1 MAEAREKQ
9 AVIAGHFGLA
19 AGVKSQEPAIP
30 LWALM
35 LATSWLDVVFIPL
48 FFLGVETI
56 EKAPDATGP
65 YGGSII
71 HANYTHSLLGAALL
85 SFVFG
90 WFFSRR
96 WGERAG
102 IVLGAV
108 SFSHW
113 LLDLLVHRGDL
124 PVLMGNVGHIPTLGF
139 GLWRHPV
146 VAGVIELALVVGGSW
161 LYWRAARA
169 VAAGSGMSGR
179 ADLSAALVFVFGIA
193 ALGAD
198 WAGFLA

>member
-1 MAEAREKQ
+1 M
-9 AVIAGHFGLA
+9 IAGHFGLA
-19 AGVKSQEPAIP
+19 AGVKSQERSVP

-35 LATSWLDVVFIPL
+35 LATSWLDVIFVPL
-48 FFLGVETI
+48 FLLGVETI

-71 HANYTHSLLGAALL
+71 HANYTHSLLGAAIL

-102 IVLGAV
+102 IVLGAI

-113 LLDLLVHRGDL
+113 ILDLVVHRGDL
-124 PVLMGNVGHIPTLGF
+124 PILIGNVGRLPTLGF
-139 GLWRHPV
+139 GLWRYPGDS
-146 VAGVIELALVVGGSW
+146 AVIELAIVLAGSF
-161 LYWRAARA
+161 LYWRAARDVTA
-169 VAAGSGMSGR
+169 DGRLRGR
-179 ADLSAALVFVFGIA
+179 ADLSAALVLI
-193 ALGAD
+193 LGLGTLLVD
-198 WAGFLA
+198 WTGFLG

>member
-1 MAEAREKQ
+1 M
-9 AVIAGHFGLA
+9 IAGHFGLA
-19 AGVKSQEPAIP
+19 AGVKSQERSIP

-35 LATSWLDVVFIPL
+35 LATSWLDVIFVPL
-48 FFLGVETI
+48 YLLGVETI

-71 HANYTHSLLGAALL
+71 HANYTHSLLGAAIL

-113 LLDLLVHRGDL
+113 ILDLVVHRGDL
-124 PVLMGNVGHIPTLGF
+124 RPGGVDSYFDAYFLNGTLPKTDTVHVSQLGDPTPPASAKSGK
-139 GLWRHPV
+139 
-146 VAGVIELALVVGGSW
+146 AGAQTE
-161 LYWRAARA
+161 
-169 VAAGSGMSGR
+169 
-179 ADLSAALVFVFGIA
+179 
-193 ALGAD
+193 
-198 WAGFLA
+198 

>member
-1 MAEAREKQ
+1 M
-9 AVIAGHFGLA
+9 IAGHFGLA
-19 AGVKSQEPAIP
+19 AGVKSQERSIP

-35 LATSWLDVVFIPL
+35 LATSWLDVIFVPL
-48 FFLGVETI
+48 YLLGVETI

-71 HANYTHSLLGAALL
+71 HANYTHSLLGAAIL

-113 LLDLLVHRGDL
+113 ILDLVVHRGDL
-124 PVLMGNVGHIPTLGF
+124 PILIGNVGRLPTVGF
-139 GLWRHPV
+139 GLWRYP
-146 VAGVIELALVVGGSW
+146 GVSALIELAIVLVGAF
-161 LYWRAARA
+161 LYWRAARDITA
-169 VAAGSGMSGR
+169 DGR
-179 ADLSAALVFVFGIA
+179 LRRSADLSAGLVLVFG
-193 ALGAD
+193 LGTLLVD
-198 WAGFLA
+198 WTGLLG